1 MTAVPLSSPTMR
13 LRRAISAV
21 QPYLLATIALVFV
34 VVGLNDP
41 TFLSGPNL
49 GNLLNSMS
57 FVGFVI
63 IGQTVLLLT
72 GEFDLSV
79 GAVSG
84 LSAVASAL
92 VMENLGAP
100 VVVGV
105 LSCLV
110 VGSLAGLINGLV
122 VERLGVPSFIA
133 TFGMASFASGIALY
147 LSRGEPI
154 PMPEAIREFGAFR
167 ILPGQLG
174 LSGMFVVF
182 VVIAIVVGLLLRY
195 TAVGRMVYA
204 TGGDRAAARA
214 AGIPTGAVKIA
225 GFTLTGLLA
234 AIAGLLQAGEQSIAL
249 STTGSSGVELLAVA
263 AALVGGVSIFGGA
276 GTILGAFVGLLLLT
290 SVKLGIVSMGIP
302 INWQSMAVGVIIIG
316 AIALDFLLRGS
327 STAIRGG
334 VVANLLDSFRRL
346 SGIKSVDDR
355 GSQSAAQ
362 PEPGPDGDS
371 KLHVGRRESENHER

>member
-1 MTAVPLSSPTMR
+1 MKIG
-13 LRRAISAV
+13 RAISAA
-21 QPYLLATIALVFV
+21 QPYLLATIAVVLL

-41 TFLSGPNL
+41 TFLEGPNL

-57 FVGFVI
+57 FVGFVV

-84 LSAVASAL
+84 LSAVVSAM

-110 VGSLAGLINGLV
+110 IGSLAGLINGLV

-133 TFGMASFASGIALY
+133 TFGMASFALGIALY
-147 LSRGEPI
+147 LSHGEPI
-154 PMPEAIREFGAFR
+154 PMPEALRAFGTFR
-167 ILPGQLG
+167 LLPGQLG
-174 LSGMFVVF
+174 LSGMFIVF
-182 VVIAIVVGLLLRY
+182 AFLAVVVGVVLRY

-204 TGGDRAAARA
+204 TGGDRGAARA
-214 AGIPTGAVKIA
+214 AGIPTGLVKIA

-249 STTGSSGVELLAVA
+249 STTGSSGVELLAIS
-263 AALVGGVSIFGGA
+263 AALVGGVSILGGA
-276 GTILGAFVGLLLLT
+276 GTILGAFVGLFLLT

-316 AIALDFLLRGS
+316 AIALDFLVRGRGS
-327 STAIRGG
+327 G
-334 VVANLLDSFRRL
+334 VRVGALSNVLASVKRL
-346 SGIKSVDDR
+346 SGR
-355 GSQSAAQ
+355 ASA
-362 PEPGPDGDS
+362 
-371 KLHVGRRESENHER
+371 RT